1 MKRLISM
8 VLCTVL
14 LFGMIPFTTTATSDT
29 NAHDEL
35 IELACVAF
43 PEYADLLQNPPE
55 LVARGGV
62 NNETDK
68 VIFQGTRELSN
79 DHKVSISVYQS
90 CYAIVMDEKSFQ
102 VEITDSDGSEEGF
115 DYIGRVSYRVTCT
128 TGMGAFLLD
137 NVEYRVF
144 KGRYGSFTNYGT
156 YGASDPNCGIGDVTQ
171 SSTQMSF
178 ALTFSM
184 SAAGSRW
191 TFTTFKVYFSGGALR
206 AETTD

>member
-68 VIFQGTRELSN
+68 GKR
-79 DHKVSISVYQS
+79 KISWRL
-90 CYAIVMDEKSFQ
+90 A
-102 VEITDSDGSEEGF
+102 TD
-115 DYIGRVSYRVTCT
+115 TC
-128 TGMGAFLLD
+128 
-137 NVEYRVF
+137 
-144 KGRYGSFTNYGT
+144 
-156 YGASDPNCGIGDVTQ
+156 
-171 SSTQMSF
+171 
-178 ALTFSM
+178 SM
-184 SAAGSRW
+184 R
-191 TFTTFKVYFSGGALR
+191 
-206 AETTD
+206 